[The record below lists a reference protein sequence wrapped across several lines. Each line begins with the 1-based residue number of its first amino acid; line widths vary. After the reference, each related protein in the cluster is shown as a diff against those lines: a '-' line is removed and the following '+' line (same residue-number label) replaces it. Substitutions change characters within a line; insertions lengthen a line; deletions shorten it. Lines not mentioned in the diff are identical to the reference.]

1 MATTPIIEQ
10 SSVIAVRDVT
20 KVFRGGRRALDG
32 VTLDVPAGT
41 CFGFL
46 GPNGAGKT
54 TLIRIV
60 LGLMRATSGT
70 VVVRGHEVP
79 REARTAM
86 ARVGGIVEEPR
97 FYPYLS
103 GRENLVLWARVM
115 GPAAIGRV
123 PGALARVALAGRADE
138 RVGRYS
144 MGMRQRLGVAR
155 ALLSDPEVLVLDE
168 PSNGLDPEGIA
179 EFRALIRS
187 FVDEGR
193 TVFISSHLLD
203 EIQKICDHVAIVR
216 EGRVIA
222 QGPVAEVVAAG
233 RGGMRIGCDDP
244 GRAAQ
249 LLQDRGDLG
258 EIELDGSGL
267 VIGGPA
273 DPASRATVV
282 RRLVEAGVAVDAVQ
296 PVGASLEERFL
307 ELMGDAAAPPP
318 SPHAEPPPPPPPP
331 RAA

>member
-10 SSVIAVRDVT
+10 SSVIAVRDVV

-60 LGLMRATSGT
+60 LGLMRATSGA

-79 REARTAM
+79 AEARAAL

-103 GRENLVLWARVM
+103 GRENLALWARLM
-115 GPAAIGRV
+115 GSAALGRV
-123 PGALARVALAGRADE
+123 PASLERVALGDRADE

-179 EFRALIRS
+179 EFRTLIRS
-187 FVDEGR
+187 FVEEGR

-233 RGGMRIGCDDP
+233 GGGVRVGCDDP

-249 LLQDRGDLG
+249 LLQGPAGLG
-258 EIELDGSGL
+258 AIELDGRGL
-267 VIGGPA
+267 VVGGPA
-273 DPASRATVV
+273 DPASRAAVV
-282 RRLVEAGVAVDAVQ
+282 RMLVEAGIAVDSVQ
-296 PVGASLEERFL
+296 PVGATLEERFL
-307 ELMGDAAAPPP
+307 ELMGGDASTPPP
-318 SPHAEPPPPPPPP
+318 PAHPPPPPPGVG
-331 RAA
+331 R